1 MLLFFMMTLTFDEY
15 LLYNRKLY
23 VIFIKVRLS
32 MKNLRQEW
40 LGNTKGDILA
50 GIVVFMALIPEVM
63 GFMIVAGV
71 DPMVG
76 VYATFCMTMITAIF
90 GGRPG
95 LISAAAG
102 AMALVLAN
110 LVRDY
115 GIEYMFAAT
124 ILTGILQVIFGYL
137 KIGNLL
143 KFIPKPVM
151 HGFVNSL
158 GMMMFISQLEH
169 FQGNSIL
176 LLLGAIGIAIIY
188 LFPKVTKKIP
198 SPIVAITVVTTIVLA
213 FKIDIKTLGDMGRLT
228 SELPQFMIPNVPF
241 NLETLSIIFPMRFHY
256 RL

>member
-1 MLLFFMMTLTFDEY
+1 MNTL
-15 LLYNRKLY
+15 K
-23 VIFIKVRLS
+23 
-32 MKNLRQEW
+32 QEW
-40 LGNTKGDILA
+40 LGNIKGDVLA

-76 VYATFCMTMITAIF
+76 VYATFCITIVTAIF

-102 AMALVLAN
+102 AMALVLAS

-115 GIEYMFAAT
+115 GIEYMLAAT
-124 ILTGILQVIFGYL
+124 ILTGILQVIFGFL

-158 GMMMFISQLEH
+158 GIMMFTSQLEH
-169 FQGNSIL
+169 FQGNPIL
-176 LLLGAIGIAIIY
+176 LILGGIGISIIY
-188 LFPKVTKKIP
+188 LFPKITKKIP
-198 SPIVAITVVTTIVLA
+198 SPIVAISVVTAIVLM
-213 FKIDIKTLGDMGRLT
+213 FNIYIKTLGDMGRLT
-228 SELPQFMIPNVPF
+228 SDLPKFITPNVPF
-241 NLETLSIIFPMRFHY
+241 NLETLSIIFPY
-256 RL
+256 ASSLSSVGIVESLLT

>member
-1 MLLFFMMTLTFDEY
+1 
-15 LLYNRKLY
+15 
-23 VIFIKVRLS
+23 

-124 ILTGILQVIFGYL
+124 ILTGILQVIF
-137 KIGNLL
+137 
-143 KFIPKPVM
+143 
-151 HGFVNSL
+151 
-158 GMMMFISQLEH
+158 
-169 FQGNSIL
+169 
-176 LLLGAIGIAIIY
+176 
-188 LFPKVTKKIP
+188 
-198 SPIVAITVVTTIVLA
+198 
-213 FKIDIKTLGDMGRLT
+213 
-228 SELPQFMIPNVPF
+228 
-241 NLETLSIIFPMRFHY
+241 
-256 RL
+256 

>member
-1 MLLFFMMTLTFDEY
+1 MDFEKVDKTEVGILLRLTKTSLIKFKRVTKCYSFFMMTLTFDEY

-115 GIEYMFAAT
+115 GLNIC
-124 ILTGILQVIFGYL
+124 LQ
-137 KIGNLL
+137 
-143 KFIPKPVM
+143 
-151 HGFVNSL
+151 
-158 GMMMFISQLEH
+158 QL
-169 FQGNSIL
+169 F
-176 LLLGAIGIAIIY
+176 
-188 LFPKVTKKIP
+188 
-198 SPIVAITVVTTIVLA
+198 
-213 FKIDIKTLGDMGRLT
+213 
-228 SELPQFMIPNVPF
+228 
-241 NLETLSIIFPMRFHY
+241 
-256 RL
+256 

>member
-1 MLLFFMMTLTFDEY
+1 MLLFFRMTLTFDEY

-102 AMALVLAN
+102 AMALPKGKPITFQELEVNA
-110 LVRDY
+110 
-115 GIEYMFAAT
+115 
-124 ILTGILQVIFGYL
+124 
-137 KIGNLL
+137 
-143 KFIPKPVM
+143 FI
-151 HGFVNSL
+151 
-158 GMMMFISQLEH
+158 
-169 FQGNSIL
+169 
-176 LLLGAIGIAIIY
+176 
-188 LFPKVTKKIP
+188 
-198 SPIVAITVVTTIVLA
+198 
-213 FKIDIKTLGDMGRLT
+213 
-228 SELPQFMIPNVPF
+228 
-241 NLETLSIIFPMRFHY
+241 
-256 RL
+256 